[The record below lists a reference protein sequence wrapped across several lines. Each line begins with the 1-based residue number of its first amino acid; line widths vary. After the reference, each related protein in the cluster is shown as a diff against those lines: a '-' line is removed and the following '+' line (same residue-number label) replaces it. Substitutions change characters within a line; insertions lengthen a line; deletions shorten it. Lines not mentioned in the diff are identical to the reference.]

1 MIKIKHIVTWE
12 QLRKKPFGTLNLE
25 DVDDL
30 MTLLYVISEERYPY
44 TIFKNVCKDKFVN
57 ERVKEVEREL
67 KYVSQ
72 FYTDGDG
79 EQKDEE
85 HKPMTKI
92 IGELI
97 YSGVH
102 PGWLMEQGIETLGW
116 IQDSYNDHTKQ
127 QAEWQRFWT
136 TLQLSPY
143 IDEKNKDKPLFE
155 FDWEKNTRKKE
166 NVITEEEAAIAR
178 CLFGK
183 HN

>member
-12 QLRKKPFGTLNLE
+12 QLTKKPFDTLNLE

-72 FYTDGDG
+72 FYADGD
-79 EQKDEE
+79 EKQKDEE